1 MYVVL
6 SAEMEDAVYA
16 GLESMGLTGPDGIRF
31 WLGLYQDLEDP
42 NYVEPGNA
50 SQNYGGW
57 KWVNGSYL
65 RDTYVNWSNNEPNNA
80 GGFEHYAQFEF
91 SNDGKQWND
100 MSIGNAVSWPLFEY
114 TGSTD
119 IVWGYYDENGD
130 EVILPDISTSSL
142 EVSPTQTTTSVSYT
156 HLTLPTRLMV

>member
-1 MYVVL
+1 MSWDTDYGKTYFMIQAGTGQDGFNPIDWPDAKTLTDSYNSGDSTASARMYVVL

-42 NYVEPGNA
+42 SYVEPGNA

-65 RDTYVNWSNNEPNNA
+65 RDTY
-80 GGFEHYAQFEF
+80 
-91 SNDGKQWND
+91 
-100 MSIGNAVSWPLFEY
+100 M
-114 TGSTD
+114 
-119 IVWGYYDENGD
+119 
-130 EVILPDISTSSL
+130 
-142 EVSPTQTTTSVSYT
+142 
-156 HLTLPTRLMV
+156 